1 MPEPAIEVEVLIE
14 DPKWRGVPQIKS
26 LAVRAATA
34 VLSAGIPAGL
44 RVSACVALIDDRAI
58 ARLNHDFRGMPKPT
72 DVLAFPQLPGNL
84 RAIAACLKASR
95 GKRAR
100 IALGDVV
107 VAFATSAKGARE
119 AKLTLA
125 DHAAHLIAHG
135 TLHLLGHDHAEPTET
150 KRMRVLE
157 RAALAE
163 LDIADPYRAPTVAV
177 RSKPKPKFKAKAEAK
192 RARR

>member
-14 DPKWRGVPQIKS
+14 DPKWRAVPRIKN

-34 VLSAGIPAGL
+34 ALAAGIPAGL

-58 ARLNHDFRGMPKPT
+58 ARLNHDFRGLPKPT

-84 RAIAACLKASR
+84 RAIAARLKASH

-125 DHAAHLIAHG
+125 DHTAHLVAHG
-135 TLHLLGHDHAEPTET
+135 ALHLLGHDHAAPTET
-150 KRMRVLE
+150 KRMRGLE
-157 RAALAE
+157 CETLAA
-163 LDIADPYRAPTVAV
+163 LDIADPYRLPRVAA
-177 RSKPKPKFKAKAEAK
+177 RPKTKLKPKTK